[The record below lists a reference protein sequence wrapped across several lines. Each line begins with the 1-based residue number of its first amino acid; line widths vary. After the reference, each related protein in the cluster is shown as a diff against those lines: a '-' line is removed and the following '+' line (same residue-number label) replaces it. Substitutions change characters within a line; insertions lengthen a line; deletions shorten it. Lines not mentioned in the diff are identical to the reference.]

1 MAILHTKF
9 TLSEITILCVLI
21 QGYIRFRESGC
32 VEALLQ
38 SEGPPDV
45 VFSGVQGKCELVGKE
60 LRRWTV
66 SDLVHLLS
74 QRKMSELTT

>member
-1 MAILHTKF
+1 M
-9 TLSEITILCVLI
+9 
-21 QGYIRFRESGC
+21 
-32 VEALLQ
+32 EALLQ